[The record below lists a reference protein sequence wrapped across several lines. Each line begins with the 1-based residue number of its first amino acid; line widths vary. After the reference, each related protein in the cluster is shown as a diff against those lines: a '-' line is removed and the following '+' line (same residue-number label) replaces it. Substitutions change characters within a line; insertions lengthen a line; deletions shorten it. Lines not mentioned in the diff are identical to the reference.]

1 MPTTCHCAGG
11 PVTQISGQHEE
22 IPPSG
27 EHPSLGCGRCCH
39 PRATVLHATDTTH
52 RMTNVSEG
60 PTRRALLLTGGAL
73 ASLFAVARL
82 SGGPTAALA
91 RRRHPQTSR
100 SRPRT
105 CSSLPKTWRRRTSNV
120 RRSRCPSRSMRSRQS
135 SIATFGFETNR
146 RSGSR
151 SASGWRST
159 FCARMDLRGLRSTSV
174 SSKTVRRGGS
184 SPIAACSR
192 SARPFLR
199 HRRRRLMPFPVPDGG
214 TAQPRRSCG

>member
-11 PVTQISGQHEE
+11 QSPKSRANTRKFHR
-22 IPPSG
+22 PANTR
-27 EHPSLGCGRCCH
+27 LGL
-39 PRATVLHATDTTH
+39 RAVLSSACDRTSRNRYDTSHDQCFRGTDT
-52 RMTNVSEG
+52 
-60 PTRRALLLTGGAL
+60 PALLLTGGAL

-91 RRRHPQTSR
+91 QETAPATEPL
-100 SRPRT
+100 RPRT

-120 RRSRCPSRSMRSRQS
+120 PRSRCPSRSMRSRQS

-159 FCARMDLRGLRSTSV
+159 FCRADGSTRLRSTSV
-174 SSKTVRRGGS
+174 SSKTVRR
-184 SPIAACSR
+184 AA
-192 SARPFLR
+192 
-199 HRRRRLMPFPVPDGG
+199 HRR
-214 TAQPRRSCG
+214 